1 MGCRCLVYPVA
12 VVQDRDNDGPGPE
25 RRARARERVLR
36 QAVDDLTA
44 EIRDLR
50 AQRDAISEAYEQ
62 LRAGAAAPAGA
73 GQALSPPPQQP
84 GSAALL
90 RRAAKGLIRG
100 TLGLVRRLWRVAD
113 PAQRF
118 VVDLRS
124 AGEPAAAL
132 PSITVVVDAAADAG
146 RASDRLAA
154 LAAQTAEQLEVAV
167 WDRGRGTLE
176 VRSARGVDVRRATA
190 SSRDELLSAVTGSY
204 LATLGEGVF
213 ELSTTL
219 FETLQWLLSSEDLAY
234 VRVFAPPVDDDG
246 DPPPQLL
253 LCRRELWQPNGI
265 DLAALAARAAHRPV
279 LGKTVGLA
287 GRLDAAVPRL
297 ATLGPGSGRLVC
309 RTGRYDVWAGSRSGP
324 VPHQARPLPAG
335 PDAGNRDRP
344 TLLVLAAVMMTGG
357 AADLVAATVRE
368 LCDSGR
374 CVVVSTA
381 ADHALGAAR
390 ALQLERLGATAY
402 ELGST
407 LQPEI
412 WGSAVDRIAAR
423 LTPDVVLAV
432 GHDPRLDGAVAR
444 LQAGG
449 ARIVALPVGDGPS
462 FAGADARIV
471 ADDLPGRAEVP
482 RGEAEQQV
490 PVPAGWILE
499 VVPRGTAPQQR
510 QRVRSE
516 LGVPEDRRL
525 VVAVTDLVAAGRP
538 EDVVVVADQLRR
550 EPGLCFV
557 LVGDGPLAGS
567 VRDLICFLAVD
578 TLHLRR
584 PRHSLG
590 ELAAAADLV
599 LDPSSEPV
607 ARPLVAAALAAGTPV
622 VTAPGGG
629 AGRLLGET
637 GGGVMVG
644 SIGAP
649 HELAAAVLEVLAD
662 GRRPAQER
670 ALAIL
675 ARQREAGSDAIRRLL
690 LSGAAESGG

>member
-1 MGCRCLVYPVA
+1 MPVA
-12 VVQDRDNDGPGPE
+12 QDRDIVAPSPE

-62 LRAGAAAPAGA
+62 LRAGVAAPAGA

-100 TLGLVRRLWRVAD
+100 TLGSVRRLWRVAD

-118 VVDLRS
+118 VVDLRL
-124 AGEPAAAL
+124 AREPAAAL
-132 PSITVVVDAAADAG
+132 PSITVVVDAGADAG

-167 WDRGRGTLE
+167 WDRGSDALE
-176 VRSARGVDVRRATA
+176 VRSPRGVDVRRAA
-190 SSRDELLSAVTGSY
+190 AASRDELLSAVTGSY
-204 LATLGEGVF
+204 LATLGEGVP
-213 ELSTTL
+213 ELPTTL

-253 LCRRELWQPNGI
+253 LCRRELWQLDGI
-265 DLAALAARAAHRPV
+265 DLAGLAARAARRPV
-279 LGKTVGLA
+279 LGKTIGLT

-324 VPHQARPLPAG
+324 VPHQARSLSAG

-344 TLLVLAAVMMTGG
+344 ALLVLAAVPMIGG
-357 AADLVAATVRE
+357 AAGLVAATVRE
-368 LCDSGR
+368 LRGSGR

-390 ALQLERLGATAY
+390 ALQLERLGATVY

-407 LQPEI
+407 LPPEI
-412 WGSAVDRIAAR
+412 WGSAVDRIATG
-423 LTPDVVLAV
+423 LTPGAVLAV
-432 GHDPRLDGAVAR
+432 GHDPRLDGAVGR

-462 FAGADARIV
+462 FGGADARIV
-471 ADDLPGRAEVP
+471 ADDLPGRADAP
-482 RGEAEQQV
+482 RGEAEDQV

-499 VVPRGTAPQQR
+499 VVARGTAPQQR

-538 EDVVVVADQLRR
+538 EDVVVVADLLRR

-567 VRDLICFLAVD
+567 IRDLISFLAVD

-584 PRHSLG
+584 PRHSLA

-622 VTAPGGG
+622 VTARGGG
-629 AGRLLGET
+629 AGRLLTET
-637 GGGVMVG
+637 GGGVVVG

-649 HELAAAVLEVLAD
+649 HELAAAVRQVLAD

-670 ALAIL
+670 ALGIL
-675 ARQREAGSDAIRRLL
+675 ARQHEAGSDAIRRVLR
-690 LSGAAESGG
+690 GAAAAASGG